1 MPQKRE
7 RKTTVTVSLSISELE
22 WLDSFAHS
30 RGFNR
35 SELIREWIYKA
46 KKEAD
51 ANSNEEGQ

>member
-1 MPQKRE
+1 MPQKME

-30 RGFNR
+30 KGFNR
-35 SELIREWIYKA
+35 SELVREWIYKT

-51 ANSNEEGQ
+51 VKKNEEEQ